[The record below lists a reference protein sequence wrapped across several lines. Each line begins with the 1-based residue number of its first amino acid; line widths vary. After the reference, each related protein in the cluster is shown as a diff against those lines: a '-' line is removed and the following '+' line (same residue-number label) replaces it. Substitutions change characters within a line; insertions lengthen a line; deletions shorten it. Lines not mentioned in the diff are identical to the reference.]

1 MWNKWLPFRKGALR
15 GTSTSV
21 ISTCSCWCC
30 LTRFPSLPALK
41 IFSPKLIFRDRL
53 LKSSFRDEGDLGAV
67 LAGKGRAKREGLD
80 ILTLQEFTCSKKQ
93 ILKILPPAQRLGSR
107 LVQLQLGLKRRAA
120 SSISFKQQAQTG
132 WSHSPHLP
140 DLWNVKCLQG
150 ESRRGCSSACPGE
163 QMLFQG
169 LPRLRRA
176 GARSCWRCPTYPGAL
191 GNATQAR
198 GHLCTP
204 GPPCIPLP
212 AASPSNKCFPVSA
225 ACFIVT
231 PKLHRLSI
239 EW

>member
-53 LKSSFRDEGDLGAV
+53 LKSSFRDVGDLGAV
-67 LAGKGRAKREGLD
+67 LPGKGRAKREGLD

-107 LVQLQLGLKRRAA
+107 RVQLQLGLKRRAA
-120 SSISFKQQAQTG
+120 SSISFKQQARTG

-140 DLWNVKCLQG
+140 DLWNVNACEGRAG
-150 ESRRGCSSACPGE
+150 EAAPARALGSRCSSRGCQGCGVQGRGAAGDAPPTQVHRETPPRHGGTSAPRDPPAFLPQLPLLPTNASLCQQLASS
-163 QMLFQG
+163 
-169 LPRLRRA
+169 
-176 GARSCWRCPTYPGAL
+176 
-191 GNATQAR
+191 
-198 GHLCTP
+198 
-204 GPPCIPLP
+204 
-212 AASPSNKCFPVSA
+212 
-225 ACFIVT
+225 
-231 PKLHRLSI
+231 
-239 EW
+239 